1 MPHVDVL
8 YAQLQKH
15 QISPT
20 FIQTCFRNFVNN
32 AREKIPVVFHN
43 DSCVVNEG
51 PLAKRTRSE
60 CFDEEVSMILEEVC
74 DICDKGVCYY
84 LEVKLLR
91 VTFWV

>member
-15 QISPT
+15 QISST
-20 FIQTCFRNFVNN
+20 FIQTCFINFVNN
-32 AREKIPVVFHN
+32 AREKIPDVFHN
-43 DSCVVNEG
+43 DSCVVNEE

-60 CFDEEVSMILEEVC
+60 CFGDEVSMILGEVY
-74 DICDKGVCYY
+74 DICDKGVCYS
-84 LEVKLLR
+84 LEVKLSR